1 MVKAV
6 HDMHAQIMI
15 SIWPKFYPTTAN
27 YKELD
32 AAGFMFKRNVEVG
45 ELDWIGKG
53 YKNCFYDPY
62 SEKAQAMYWHQI
74 DEQLNSKGFDA
85 WWMDADEPDV
95 HSNLDIAEHK
105 ARTTP
110 NALGSSTEYFNAYPL
125 PHTHGVYVG
134 DRAADDKRVFI
145 LSHKGYAGTQRHA
158 VAVWSG
164 DIVSRW
170 DAMRDQCSCVPVRSC
185 RLARCRNT
193 WTSSPTHR

>member
-53 YKNCFYDPY
+53 YKNSFYDPY
-62 SEKAQAMYWHQI
+62 SEKAQAMYWRQI
-74 DEQLNSKGFDA
+74 DEKLNSKGFDA

-95 HSNLDIAEHK
+95 HSNLDIAERK

-110 NALGSSTEYFNAYPL
+110 NALGSSTEYFNSYPL

-134 DRAADDKRVFI
+134 DIRPTTSACSSSRAKATPAPSVM
-145 LSHKGYAGTQRHA
+145 Q
-158 VAVWSG
+158 W
-164 DIVSRW
+164 
-170 DAMRDQCSCVPVRSC
+170 
-185 RLARCRNT
+185 RCGAA
-193 WTSSPTHR
+193 TSSRVGTLCATRSLVV